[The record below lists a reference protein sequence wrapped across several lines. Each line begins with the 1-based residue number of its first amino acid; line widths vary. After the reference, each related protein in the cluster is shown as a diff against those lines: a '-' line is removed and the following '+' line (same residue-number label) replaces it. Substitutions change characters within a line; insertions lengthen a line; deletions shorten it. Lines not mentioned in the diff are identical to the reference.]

1 MSQTAP
7 HAPVLINE
15 VVRVLAPKDGA
26 AYVDATF
33 GAGGYSRAL
42 LQAAECTIWAIDRD
56 PEARKHS
63 EALARDFPGR
73 VTLLQGRFGD
83 METLLADVGVERVG
97 GVAIDLGV
105 SSMQLDDPARGFSF
119 RFSGPLD
126 MRMDQDGPTAADVVN
141 TMAEK
146 ELADIIYQYGE
157 ERASR
162 RIAKAIVE
170 LRDKTPITRTEELAG
185 LVRSIVRGGKAG
197 GKDKIDP
204 ATRTFQALR
213 IHVND
218 ELGEVDRGLRAAEA
232 VLAPGGR
239 LAVVSFH
246 SLEDR
251 LVKQFLR
258 KRSGAQVRGSRHL
271 PEATDENVVPL
282 TFHVTDKR
290 GIKASNE
297 EIKNNPRSRSAR
309 LRWAERTGAAIE
321 ASVTLGGNGK
331 WGGAGKWATA
341 EIGQKAGG
349 GQS

>member
-7 HAPVLINE
+7 HAPVLVEE

-56 PEARKHS
+56 PEAKKHS

-73 VTLLQGRFGD
+73 VALLQGRFGD
-83 METLLADVGVERVG
+83 MKSLLSNVGVERIG

-126 MRMDQDGPTAADVVN
+126 MRMEQDGPTAADVVN

-146 ELADIIYQYGE
+146 ELADVIYQYGE

-162 RIAKAIVE
+162 KIARAIVE
-170 LRDKTPITRTEELAG
+170 LREKTPITRTEELAG
-185 LVRSIVRGGKAG
+185 LVRSIVRG

-218 ELGEVDRGLRAAEA
+218 ELGEIDRGLRAAEA

-251 LVKQFLR
+251 LVKRFLR
-258 KRSGAQVRGSRHL
+258 ARGGMQARGSRHL
-271 PEATDENVVPL
+271 PEATNENIAPP

-290 GIKASNE
+290 GINASNE
-297 EIKNNPRSRSAR
+297 EIMNNPRSRSAR
-309 LRWAERTGAAIE
+309 LRWAERTGAAVG
-321 ASVTLGGNGK
+321 ASVTLDEN
-331 WGGAGKWATA
+331 
-341 EIGQKAGG
+341 GQKAGRG
-349 GQS
+349 RS